1 MKKLREFKANF
12 FKSLSNPIRIQ
23 IIDELR
29 NGELTVNELKKK
41 LDIEAPNVS
50 QQLAILRN
58 SNIVKTRKEGN
69 NIYYSIR
76 HNIIFK
82 MLDQTKKIFN
92 EHLLD
97 VQSLLK
103 NITTN
108 LILFVLNLEN
118 LMDLG
123 IDIVAI

>member
-1 MKKLREFKANF
+1 MKNLREFKADF
-12 FKSLSNPIRIQ
+12 FKVLASPIRIQ

-29 NGELTVNELKKK
+29 DGELTVNELKEK
-41 LDIEAPNVS
+41 LEIEAPNVS

-103 NITTN
+103 KISIN

-118 LMDLG
+118 LMNFG
-123 IDIVAI
+123 VDIALI

>member
-12 FKSLSNPIRIQ
+12 FKALSHPIRIQ

-29 NGELTVNELKKK
+29 EGELTVNELKKK

-50 QQLAILRN
+50 QQLAVLRN

-69 NIYYSIR
+69 SIYYSIR

-82 MLDQTKKIFN
+82 TLDHAKKIFN

-97 VQSLLK
+97 VQSLL
-103 NITTN
+103 I
-108 LILFVLNLEN
+108 
-118 LMDLG
+118 DLKES
-123 IDIVAI
+123 